1 MRVDVVARSAI
12 APPRS
17 DAEVLWELH
26 RLDRRRI
33 ARFTAHP
40 SAGYVLEAVS
50 YGRFHIS
57 ADGSA
62 VSCGPVRTSRDHW
75 QRYLVGQI
83 LPFAAVVHGLEVF
96 HTSVVRVGD
105 RGVVFTSPSGGGKST
120 LAVALVLRGAELVAD
135 DVMAV
140 DADDVDGPLLA
151 HPGWGWAS
159 IRRNSIDTGG
169 LGPVLGADEEAVRH
183 AVTVAPGPVAVSEV
197 YVVGRQATA
206 AEPLIAPLDPVDPR
220 ILLSSS
226 YNFVIRTPERLV
238 RQLDVCA
245 RLARTAKVYRIAIP
259 PKVGPMEVAAA
270 VEGNP

>member
-1 MRVDVVARSAI
+1 MRRPDG
-12 APPRS
+12 
-17 DAEVLWELH
+17 
-26 RLDRRRI
+26 RRI
-33 ARFTAHP
+33 ARYTTHP
-40 SAGYVLEAVS
+40 ESGYVLDAVS

-62 VSCGPVRTSRDHW
+62 IECAPVRTAPHLW

-140 DADDVDGPLLA
+140 DADGADGPLLA
-151 HPGWGWAS
+151 QPGWAWAS
-159 IRRNSIDTGG
+159 VRRGAIDADG
-169 LGPVLGADEEAVRH
+169 LGPVIGSDDEAVRH
-183 AVTVAPGPVAVSEV
+183 AVAVAPGPVAVSEL
-197 YVVGRQATA
+197 YVIGRRTEAD
-206 AEPLIAPLDPVDPR
+206 EPLIAALDPVDPR

-226 YNFVIRTPERLV
+226 YNFVIRTAERLI

-259 PKVGPMEVAAA
+259 PHLGPLEVAAA
-270 VEGNP
+270 VEEHLS